1 MQQQQKQKSILFLIF
16 MVSIRKFPIIFC
28 SQCLQKKSKISGGR
42 IWDFEKYE
50 NSQKTKNERMKQKQ
64 KVKTKSKNKE

>member
-1 MQQQQKQKSILFLIF
+1 MRILG
-16 MVSIRKFPIIFC
+16 SIRKFPIIFC

-64 KVKTKSKNKE
+64 KMKE